1 MQKEIILV
9 EDVTEI
15 REGLK
20 LSLEKDGYQVYSFS
34 NGEEALEFLENTTV
48 NLILLDLMLPGING
62 NEFMHHLRAN
72 SSIPVIVI
80 SALGDEFTQINLFN
94 QQIDDFITKPF
105 SPNILS
111 LKIDAV
117 LRRCKKFDEE
127 LLTYKNITLEINNYK
142 VYKDNQ
148 LIEITTK
155 EFDIL
160 QAMLLNQGKVYS
172 REELMEALWEDCYL
186 IDLRTIDVHIKN
198 IRNKLGKD
206 IIRTVK
212 GIGYRIEKAN

>member
-48 NLILLDLMLPGING
+48 DLILLDLMLPGING

-142 VYKDNQ
+142 VYQDNQ

>member
-1 MQKEIILV
+1 MQKEILLV

-48 NLILLDLMLPGING
+48 DLILLDLMLPGING

-142 VYKDNQ
+142 VYQDNQ